1 MSVTSAG
8 ALLDRLYFSATSER
22 EKGDL
27 FERLVRRFL
36 LTDPQYA
43 ERFDQVWRWSEWPGH
58 GHRPDRGIDLVARE
72 RETGRLCA
80 VQCKFYDPAHQ
91 LSKPDIDS
99 FLAESGR
106 MEFDSRLIVST
117 TEKWNRAA
125 EQTVEEQRVP
135 VSRIGLDYLLDSTVD
150 WDQFDFSTPD
160 VMTLKGRKQLRPHQR
175 TALGHVVEG
184 FQAHDRGKLIMACGT
199 GKTFTSLKIAER
211 LAGAGGRVLF
221 LVPSIALLSQS
232 LREWTGESEVPIRS
246 LAVCSDRK
254 VGKGRGGEGE
264 DISVVDLAI
273 PATTDPEALAVA
285 LTRPGSSA
293 EGSHPMTVVFATYQS
308 IDVIHRA
315 QGEGGAPGFD
325 LIICDEA
332 HRTTGATLAG
342 SEESA
347 FVRVHDNAYLRGAKR
362 LYMTATPRIYDD
374 NSKAKAGQKD
384 AVLAS
389 MDDEALFGPEFH
401 RLGFGEAVGMGLLTD
416 YRVLVLT
423 VDEGAVSQTMQDTFA
438 VNGELKLPDVARI
451 IGCWNGLAKRG
462 RGGEDNAFE
471 VDPTPMRTAVAFA
484 QDIRTSKRFASTF
497 DHVVRDYVEAAR
509 LGGTP
514 IEDPLPASVH
524 HVDGTMNILARNQEL
539 DWLKAAD
546 DTATDDGVPECRI
559 LSNARC
565 LSEGVDVPAL
575 DAVIFLNPRKSQVD
589 IVQSVGRVM
598 RLAEGKHYGYIVLPI
613 GIPAGMQP
621 EDVLH
626 DNDRFRV
633 VWEVL
638 QALRAHDERF
648 DAMIN
653 KIDLNTTKPDQV
665 AIFDVPVGG
674 DSEGAGD
681 EGGEGLREVQGELAL
696 PRLEEWRDAIYAR
709 MVAKVGS
716 RRYWEDWAKDVSAI
730 ARSHRTRLGT
740 LVEDPQVAPVFE
752 EFLEALRANLNDS
765 VDRAQAIDM
774 LSQHLITKPVFDALF
789 EGYDFTATNPVARVM
804 QRMVTTLEGANL
816 DSETEKLE
824 GFYASVRERASGIDN
839 AAGKQRVITELY
851 EKFFRLAFPLTAQSL
866 GIVYTPI
873 EIVDFI
879 LRSADTL
886 LEEHFGVGL
895 TDGGV
900 HVLDPFT
907 GTGTF
912 VVRLLQSG
920 LIKPEDLAR
929 KYASE
934 LHANEYLL
942 LAYYI
947 AAANIEVAYR
957 DVAAQ
962 AEIAPG
968 EDEGGYVP
976 FNGIVLTDTFQMSED
991 GDTLDDTVF
1000 MANNGRAHAQNKLD
1014 IRVIVANP
1022 PYSVG
1027 QSSANDNNQNLKY
1040 PTLDS
1045 HIEATYAARSTAVNK
1060 NSLYDSYIRA
1070 IRWASDRIKDAGI
1083 IGYVTNGGFIDSN
1096 TADGLRL
1103 TLADEFADIWILN
1116 LRGNSR
1122 ASGEVAKTEG
1132 GNVFNVRVGVAITL
1146 LVKNPEHTGHVRI
1159 HYHDIGDYLT
1169 REQKLHTVEEASLST
1184 LGWETISP
1192 NPEGD
1197 WINQRDPRFDAWQPL
1212 GDKRA
1217 PNGVFTS
1224 MSAGVQTNRDAWV
1237 YNFSRAR
1244 LHESVTRLVD
1254 TYNHER
1260 VRLHS
1265 NRLLT
1270 QDSKIE
1276 DLVTNDPTQIKW
1288 TSGLRSDLSANKVIR
1303 VDDGHIHRTIYR
1315 PFCTEYLHATPGL
1328 IHRPAII
1335 NRYFPGP
1342 THRNEGFYLLGLGA
1356 AKQFSVLVVS
1366 AVPDLNLY
1374 GSEGGQFFPRWTWQ
1388 AVEDLDDS
1396 GQTGFDLTGN
1406 DDVILDGYRRTD
1418 NITDAALV
1426 DYRRQY
1432 GPDVTKD
1439 DIFHY
1444 VYGLLHSPDYR
1455 TRFAADLKKQLPRI
1469 PRVEAASDFR
1479 AFVSAGRELADLHMN
1494 YEQAAPYPLTI
1505 TGDSPHGDPYQ
1516 WYRVEK
1522 MRYRGK
1528 GAKDKTEITYNAHI
1542 AISGIPEEAQ
1552 EYLLGSRSGLDW
1564 ILERYRVTTDKA
1576 SGIVND
1582 PNDWAR
1588 EVGSP
1593 RYILDLIQ
1601 RVTMVSVRTMEIVN
1615 ALPSLEVAR

>member
-1 MSVTSAG
+1 
-8 ALLDRLYFSATSER
+8 
-22 EKGDL
+22 
-27 FERLVRRFL
+27 L

-184 FQAHDRGKLIMACGT
+184 FETHDRGKLIMACGT

-246 LAVCSDRK
+246 FAVCSDRK

-325 LIICDEA
+325 LIVCDEA

-471 VDPTPMRTAVAFA
+471 MDPTPMRTAVAFA

-740 LVEDPQVAPVFE
+740 LVEDPKVAPVFE
-752 EFLEALRANLNDS
+752 EFLGALRANINDS

-879 LRSADTL
+879 LRSADSL

-929 KYASE
+929 KYANE

-957 DVAAQ
+957 EVAAQ

-968 EDEGGYVP
+968 GDEGGYVP

-1000 MANNGRAHAQNKLD
+1000 MANNDRAHAQNKLD

-1040 PTLDS
+1040 PSLDE
-1045 HIEATYAARSTAVNK
+1045 HIESSYAKRSTAK
-1060 NSLYDSYIRA
+1060 STRTLYDSYIRA
-1070 IRWASDRIKDAGI
+1070 IRWASDRIEDAGI

-1116 LRGNSR
+1116 LRGNQRTSGDLSRREGGKIFGAGSR
-1122 ASGEVAKTEG
+1122 AT
-1132 GNVFNVRVGVAITL
+1132 VAITL
-1146 LVKNPEHTGHVRI
+1146 LVKDPTHTGPARI

-1169 REQKLHTVEEASLST
+1169 REQKLHTIDGADLDT
-1184 LGWETISP
+1184 LEWETITP

-1197 WINQRDPRFDAWQPL
+1197 WINQRHPRFDTWQAL
-1212 GDKRA
+1212 GDRGA
-1217 PNGVFTS
+1217 RTS
-1224 MSAGVQTNRDAWV
+1224 LFENFVTGAVTNRDAWV
-1237 YNFSRAR
+1237 YSFSRAQLEVSASKLAHTYNSERQR
-1244 LHESVTRLVD
+1244 LHGLRGRELKTRVEDEVTHDPTLIKWSPTLFRRLVSNRSITRLD
-1254 TYNHER
+1254 GR
-1260 VRLHS
+1260 VYVA
-1265 NRLLT
+1265 
-1270 QDSKIE
+1270 Q
-1276 DLVTNDPTQIKW
+1276 
-1288 TSGLRSDLSANKVIR
+1288 
-1303 VDDGHIHRTIYR
+1303 YR
-1315 PFCTEYLHATPGL
+1315 PFCKEWLDATPGVVD
-1328 IHRPAII
+1328 RPAII
-1335 NRYFPGP
+1335 NRYFP
-1342 THRNEGFYLLGLGA
+1342 TSQHRNEGLMVMAPRPA
-1356 AKQFSVLVVS
+1356 ANFSVLAVND
-1366 AVPDLNLY
+1366 VPDLSFY
-1374 GSEGGQFFPRWTWQ
+1374 TFTGQFFPRWTWQ
-1388 AVEDLDDS
+1388 AVEDIDAS
-1396 GQTGFDLTGN
+1396 GQAGLDLTG
-1406 DDVILDGYRRTD
+1406 DDDTVVDGYRRLD

-1432 GPDVTKD
+1432 GPEVTKD
-1439 DIFHY
+1439 DVFHY

-1469 PRVEAASDFR
+1469 PRVASTSDFQ

-1494 YEQAAPYPLTI
+1494 YEQAAPFPLTI
-1505 TGDSPHGDPYQ
+1505 TGDRPHGDPYQ

-1522 MRYRGK
+1522 MRYHGK

-1542 AISGIPEEAQ
+1542 AISGIPGEAQ

-1564 ILERYRVTTDKA
+1564 ILERYQVTTDKA

-1588 EVGSP
+1588 EVGNP

-1601 RVTMVSVRTMEIVN
+1601 RVTTVSVRTMQIVQG
-1615 ALPSLEVAR
+1615 LPGLLV

>member
-1 MSVTSAG
+1 MTSAG

-184 FQAHDRGKLIMACGT
+184 FETHDRGKLIMACGT

-246 LAVCSDRK
+246 FAVCSDRK

-325 LIICDEA
+325 LIVCDEA

-709 MVAKVGS
+709 MVTKVGS

-929 KYASE
+929 KYANE

-957 DVAAQ
+957 EVAAQ

-968 EDEGGYVP
+968 GHEGGYVP

-991 GDTLDDTVF
+991 GDTLDEAVF
-1000 MANNGRAHAQNKLD
+1000 TANNDRAHAQNKLD

-1027 QSSANDNNQNLKY
+1027 QSSANDNNQNVKY

-1045 HIEATYAARSTAVNK
+1045 HIEATYAARSAAVNK

-1116 LRGNSR
+1116 LRGNMRSSNWK
-1122 ASGEVAKTEG
+1122 AEG
-1132 GNVFNVRVGVAITL
+1132 GQIFGAGSQATIAITL
-1146 LVKNPEHTGHVRI
+1146 LVKNPTHTGPARI

-1169 REQKLHTVEEASLST
+1169 REQKLHTIDQANLDT
-1184 LGWETISP
+1184 LGWETITP

-1197 WINQRDPRFDAWQPL
+1197 WINQRDPRFNTWQPIGGKGSQDGIFQQHTGGL
-1212 GDKRA
+1212 K
-1217 PNGVFTS
+1217 
-1224 MSAGVQTNRDAWV
+1224 TNRDAWV
-1237 YNFSRAR
+1237 YDHSKTKLEDRVRRMIDAYNRHADQRKLPRVLDPKEFSWNRADKTA
-1244 LHESVTRLVD
+1244 VTRG
-1254 TYNHER
+1254 TRYQFEPSR
-1260 VRLHS
+1260 VFIG
-1265 NRLLT
+1265 T
-1270 QDSKIE
+1270 
-1276 DLVTNDPTQIKW
+1276 
-1288 TSGLRSDLSANKVIR
+1288 
-1303 VDDGHIHRTIYR
+1303 YR
-1315 PFCTEYLHATPGL
+1315 PFDRQYV
-1328 IHRPAII
+1328 
-1335 NRYFPGP
+1335 YFDRRLNDMVYKLYDVFPSS
-1342 THRNEGFYLLGLGA
+1342 THHNWGFYLVGTGSA
-1356 AKQFSVLVVS
+1356 VPFSVLMVN
-1366 AVPDLNLY
+1366 AVPNVHITGA
-1374 GSEGGQFFPRWTWQ
+1374 GSGGQFFPRWTWH

-1396 GQTGFDLTGN
+1396 GQAGFDLTGN
-1406 DDVILDGYRRTD
+1406 DDVIVDGYRRTD

-1439 DIFHY
+1439 DVFHY
-1444 VYGLLHSPDYR
+1444 VYGLLHSPDFR

-1469 PRVEAASDFR
+1469 PLVASASDFR

-1564 ILERYRVTTDKA
+1564 ILDRYQVRTDKA